1 MCFLCAGAAGV
12 FFGIIGLVIGFIFLC
27 DNPTFC
33 LIYNIVGWVFVYIP
47 VLSFLIFCIVKII
60 SFIVKIFKKIGKL
73 FSKSNKY

>member
-33 LIYNIVGWVFVYIP
+33 LIYKAMF
-47 VLSFLIFCIVKII
+47 
-60 SFIVKIFKKIGKL
+60 
-73 FSKSNKY
+73 